1 MIRFRLDKNYSLKIK
16 KYKSGNFRTCV
27 HIYCCDSANKNIQSS
42 MKEHTFQISLNKADQ
57 MYPINLLIRVDIFTG
72 PFTGNT
78 AFLKKL

>member
-1 MIRFRLDKNYSLKIK
+1 
-16 KYKSGNFRTCV
+16 
-27 HIYCCDSANKNIQSS
+27 